1 MSASRDDT
9 YDRAASPRPGRL
21 SLPVPQGKDG
31 LPMESSELARQF
43 VQHRDLLYGYI
54 LALTRDY
61 NLAEDILQDV
71 GVSIL
76 TEAKRG
82 MGPEAFIPWARGVAR
97 HRVADQYRRLAT
109 RRRHEIHFEGFA
121 DAVDLAFAEH
131 APAPEDNQHQLTLL
145 RECLDG
151 LTAQV
156 RTIIDLRYSGRRS
169 IDEIAASLS
178 WTPASIKVAL
188 SRARR
193 TLADCVSRKLRRE
206 EAPG

>member
-1 MSASRDDT
+1 
-9 YDRAASPRPGRL
+9 
-21 SLPVPQGKDG
+21 
-31 LPMESSELARQF
+31 MESSELVRQF

-54 LALTRDY
+54 LALTRDH
-61 NLAEDILQDV
+61 NLADDILQDV

-76 TEAKRG
+76 AEAKRG
-82 MGPEAFIPWARGVAR
+82 MSPEAFLPWARGLAR

-109 RRRHEIHFEGFA
+109 RRRHEAHFEKFA

-131 APAPEDNQHQLTLL
+131 APTPADNHQQIKFL
-145 RECLDG
+145 RECLDR
-151 LTAQV
+151 LTARV
-156 RTIIDLRYSGRRS
+156 RTIINLRYSGGRS
-169 IDEIAASLS
+169 IEEIAASLS

-193 TLADCVSRKLRRE
+193 TLADCVGRKLRRE